1 MEDQQFILRWHYHET
16 TLLRNLPHLLESD
29 ILTDIT
35 LSADNQIVKA
45 HRIVLACC
53 SSYFLQLFQNIGSL
67 QHPVIILHNTSHS
80 DLKSIISFIYRGQ
93 CLVTR
98 NQLPGLLSL
107 AKLLQIQGLCDMKL
121 PYTLPDR
128 DGLTESKYLR
138 HHQLH
143 SDDRYVPPVQKPKSV
158 VDNEDIELKECN
170 EFKTKLEQEENV
182 EGAPSRKT
190 KDLLFKCFLCGK
202 YLSNQY
208 NLRVHMET
216 HEEGCYMCQSCP
228 HVSRSRDA
236 LRKHVSYRH
245 QEQYNIKKRKKMDSV
260 G

>member
-16 TLLRNLPHLLESD
+16 TLLRNLPHLLESE

-45 HRIVLACC
+45 HRIVLASC
-53 SSYFLQLFQNIGSL
+53 SSYFLQLFQNVGSL
-67 QHPVIILHNTSHS
+67 QHPVIILHNTSYN

-93 CLVTR
+93 CLITR

-107 AKLLQIQGLCDMKL
+107 AKLLQIQGLCDMKNSFHFHPFNSVRNL
-121 PYTLPDR
+121 PRPNSTSANHLC
-128 DGLTESKYLR
+128 LI
-138 HHQLH
+138 
-143 SDDRYVPPVQKPKSV
+143 PVKALYQ
-158 VDNEDIELKECN
+158 I
-170 EFKTKLEQEENV
+170 KTKIEKEENTDSSS
-182 EGAPSRKT
+182 PRKTT

-245 QEQYNIKKRKKMDSV
+245 QEQYNIKKRKKMESML
-260 G
+260 